1 MSSGFASALEI
12 SAKYIRENDA
22 ATARRLIT
30 ERIQGVDY
38 ADTRSEDEN
47 IYLRNM
53 AEGYKAVLAGLYAI
67 AQRGER

>member
-1 MSSGFASALEI
+1 MSNGFASALEI
-12 SAKYIRENDA
+12 SARYIRENDA
-22 ATARRLIT
+22 ITARRLIT

-53 AEGYKAVLAGLYAI
+53 GEGFKAVLAGLYAI